1 MKILEISHL
10 YPVNYDLFKGIAI
23 HKQIK
28 TIKSKGI
35 EILVISPQ
43 PWVPFPVKYISKK
56 WNHYSKVNKI
66 DIFENIKVFYPR
78 YLAFPKR
85 LFLASSGIC
94 MYYGIKKI
102 VKKLY
107 KVYPFDLIHAHM
119 AFPDGYA
126 GMLIS
131 MEYNKPLIVTIRGTD
146 IDYNAKNNIR
156 CFKSMIRVFNKASQ
170 IISPSI
176 QLSNKLKYNFN
187 IIPININN
195 GIDPKEIYC
204 GKSKLYQKYRNCR
217 ILLSVSR
224 LLKSKGIDY
233 NLYAIKKL
241 ITKYKRI
248 IYLIVGDGS
257 QCKYLKNLIRDLDLV
272 KNVEFIGHLSHEKVM
287 EYMSICEIFSMPSW
301 QETFGLVY
309 AEAMAHGKPIVGC
322 EGQGI
327 DGIVKNGE
335 TGILAKP
342 KDVDSLVEALN
353 YLLSNPNKAKSMGER
368 ARKLVLENYTWEKNA
383 EKTINIYKEAICD
396 NPYNRSTSKTSF
408 IHPRDRTSRACQ

>member
-1 MKILEISHL
+1 MKILEITHL
-10 YPVNYDLFKGIAI
+10 YPVYYDLFAGIAI

-28 TIKSKGI
+28 TLKSKGC
-35 EILVISPQ
+35 EVLVISPI
-43 PWVPFPVKYISKK
+43 PWTPFPIKYMSNKWKK
-56 WNHYSKVNKI
+56 YSKIPCYNTI
-66 DIFENIKVFYPR
+66 EGIKVFHPR
-78 YLAFPKR
+78 YLSFPKAY
-85 LFLASSGIC
+85 FLASSGIH
-94 MYYGIKKI
+94 MHYSIKKL
-102 VKKLY
+102 VEKLWH
-107 KVYPFDLIHAHM
+107 VFPFDLIHAHM
-119 AFPDGYA
+119 VLPDGYA
-126 GMLIS
+126 GMLLS
-131 MEYNKPLIVTIRGTD
+131 MDYNKPLIVTIRGMD
-146 IDYNAKNNIR
+146 IDYNAKNNLR

-241 ITKYKRI
+241 ITKFKRI
-248 IYLIVGDGS
+248 VYLIVGDGS
-257 QCKYLKNLIRDLDLV
+257 QCKYLKNLVRDLDLI

-322 EGQGI
+322 EGQGV

-335 TGILAKP
+335 TGMLAKP

-396 NPYNRSTSKTSF
+396 NSYNKSISKTSF
-408 IHPRDRTSRACQ
+408 IHPRDRTSRACP